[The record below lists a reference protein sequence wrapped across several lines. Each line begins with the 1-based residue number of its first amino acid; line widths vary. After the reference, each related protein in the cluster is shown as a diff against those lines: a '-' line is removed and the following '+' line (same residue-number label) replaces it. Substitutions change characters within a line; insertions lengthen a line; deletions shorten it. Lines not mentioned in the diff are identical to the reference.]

1 MPNKNKQ
8 LEPIVE
14 YLIQLRVKNRKS
26 QEQIANQI
34 DISLTSYQRIEQGR
48 RDPRLSELQGLFEY
62 YGITWL
68 DFAWAELGKR
78 SISDIDLAA
87 AMKHVPL
94 HIRRPILELIKAV
107 SN

>member
-1 MPNKNKQ
+1 MPRKNKQ
-8 LEPIVE
+8 LEPIIE

-34 DISLTSYQRIEQGR
+34 DMSLTSYQRIEQGR
-48 RDPRLSELQGLFEY
+48 RDPRLSELKGLFEY

-78 SISDIDLAA
+78 TIGDVDLAA
-87 AMKHVPL
+87 AMKHVPI